1 MRQQVRVA
9 INEWL
14 ILAVIDSFMYC
25 ERGNKSLMS
34 VRVVVNSLILS
45 SRGKI
50 AFLNAKL
57 NRDRKSLDWNHRAK
71 KKSCIVLK
79 IHFCNFWMSASMKIF
94 LSLLPSNISFR
105 QHMCMNIMQC
115 ECDNMLHH
123 QSPRQHKIRTRKIL
137 PLLHCI
143 VNFTQTRFLLT
154 ILLVCYLTKIAN

>member
-1 MRQQVRVA
+1 MHNNCNAHVHLRVRMREREGEREGEINFYGCIATMRQQVRVA

-79 IHFCNFWMSASMKIF
+79 IHFCNF
-94 LSLLPSNISFR
+94 
-105 QHMCMNIMQC
+105 
-115 ECDNMLHH
+115 
-123 QSPRQHKIRTRKIL
+123 
-137 PLLHCI
+137 
-143 VNFTQTRFLLT
+143 
-154 ILLVCYLTKIAN
+154 